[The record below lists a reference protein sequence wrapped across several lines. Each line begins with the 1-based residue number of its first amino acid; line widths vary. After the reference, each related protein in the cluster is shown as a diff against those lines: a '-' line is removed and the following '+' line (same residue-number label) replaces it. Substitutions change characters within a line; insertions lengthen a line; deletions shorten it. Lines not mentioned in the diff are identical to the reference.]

1 MSKGGV
7 GGEGTE
13 VHLASAGGEAS
24 FGEGR
29 TQLGHGEL
37 LGLPVLLHLLVRK
50 SIYITT
56 TTATINTAP
65 SAWSRPKP
73 VA

>member
-1 MSKGGV
+1 MSR
-7 GGEGTE
+7 GEGIAAGGRTE
-13 VHLASAGGEAS
+13 VHLASAGEEAS

-56 TTATINTAP
+56 TAP
-65 SAWSRPKP
+65 QRWS
-73 VA
+73 